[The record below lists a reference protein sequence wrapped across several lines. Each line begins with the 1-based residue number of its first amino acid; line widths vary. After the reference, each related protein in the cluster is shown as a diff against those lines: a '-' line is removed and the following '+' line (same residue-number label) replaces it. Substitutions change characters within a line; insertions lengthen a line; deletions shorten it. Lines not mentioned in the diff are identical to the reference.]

1 MVSLRRAVRLGVL
14 GLIVLSALNIS
25 GKAGAAPADTPPSR
39 SKLRVAWSAPTMT
52 SGIPV
57 WIAEEKR
64 LFSKNGLDVELKH
77 IASSSLGVSAL
88 LAGEIEVATGF
99 GGPGAVMAAL
109 QGADLAIIAS
119 GAPNSS
125 ASILA
130 SASIARPEDLR
141 GRRVAITRRASTSW
155 FSIRTALRRWGMD
168 PDREVVLLEAGG
180 IGEIMTALKSGAA
193 DAGVLFE
200 HQILMAKEQ
209 GYREL
214 ASLRGFASL
223 MAADIVS
230 KKFLAQHPDT
240 VRAFLKTYL
249 ESLHFFHNNKAE
261 AVKITQKYTRFQGGT
276 KYLEDAYDL
285 IVGSDGLLP
294 RKPYPTEESIANI
307 LAELP
312 ADQKSKAKPVEF
324 IDVRILRELD
334 RSGFIDGLY
343 SSQKDR

>member
-1 MVSLRRAVRLGVL
+1 MRCRVLLRGVFGLVVLLVL
-14 GLIVLSALNIS
+14 GIS
-25 GKAGAAPADTPPSR
+25 GVMTLAFAGEKPLARA
-39 SKLRVAWSAPTMT
+39 KMRVAWSAPAMT

-57 WIAEEKR
+57 WVAAER
-64 LFSKNGLDVELKH
+64 GFFLKNGLDVELKH
-77 IASSSLGVSAL
+77 IASSSLGISAL
-88 LAGEIEVATGF
+88 MSGEIDVASGF
-99 GGPGAVMAAL
+99 GGPGAIMAAL
-109 QGADLAIIAS
+109 QGADVAIIAA
-119 GAPNSS
+119 GASNSS
-125 ASILA
+125 AAVLGNP
-130 SASIARPEDLR
+130 SIARPEDLR

-193 DAGVLFE
+193 DAGILFE

-223 MAADIVS
+223 MAVDIVT

-240 VRAFLKTYL
+240 VQAFLRAYL
-249 ESLHFFHNNKAE
+249 ESLHFFQTNKVE
-261 AVKITQKYTRFQGGT
+261 SVKIAQKYTRFQGGT
-276 KYLEDAYDL
+276 KYLEDAYEL
-285 IVGSDGLLP
+285 IVSSEGLLP
-294 RKPYPTEESIANI
+294 RKPYPTEESVANI

-312 ADQKSKAKPVEF
+312 LDQKGKAKPADF
-324 IDVRILRELD
+324 IDIRILRDLD

-343 SSQKDR
+343 SSQKQ

>member
-1 MVSLRRAVRLGVL
+1 MVKLHRAMLCGVL
-14 GLIVLSALNIS
+14 SLLLFSILNIA
-25 GKAGAAPADTPPSR
+25 GKAGSAFAQTPLSR

-57 WIAEEKR
+57 WIAEEKG
-64 LFSKNGLDVELKH
+64 LFNKNGLDVELKH
-77 IASSSLGVSAL
+77 IASSNLGVSAL
-88 LAGEIEVATGF
+88 LAGEIEVAAGF
-99 GGPGAVMAAL
+99 GGPGAVMAVL
-109 QGADLAIIAS
+109 QGAELAIIAA

-130 SASIARPEDLR
+130 SPSISRPEELR

-155 FSIRTALRRWGMD
+155 FSIRTALRKWGMD
-168 PDREVVLLEAGG
+168 PDRDVVLLEAGG
-180 IGEIMTALKSGAA
+180 LGEIMAALKSGAA

-230 KKFLAQHPDT
+230 KKFLAQQLDT
-240 VRAFLKTYL
+240 ARAFLRAYL
-249 ESLHFFHNNKAE
+249 ESLHFFHTNKAE
-261 AVKITQKYTRFQGGT
+261 SVKIAQKYIRLREGT
-276 KYLEDAYDL
+276 GYLENTYDL
-285 IVGSDGLLP
+285 IVSSEGLLP

-312 ADQKSKAKPVEF
+312 VDQKGKAKPGDF
-324 IDVRILRELD
+324 IDIRILRDLD
-334 RSGFIDGLY
+334 RSGFVDGLY
-343 SSQKDR
+343 SSRKDR